1 MYNILIDKMKVVNSS
16 PVEYYFYFDESWKS
30 VNELIGKKFHF
41 IGQEMYFVFVV
52 KNEKI
57 L

>member
-52 KNEKI
+52 KK
-57 L
+57 

>member
-30 VNELIGKKFHF
+30 VNELIGKK
-41 IGQEMYFVFVV
+41 IIIYLVR
-52 KNEKI
+52 KCI
-57 L
+57 LFLW